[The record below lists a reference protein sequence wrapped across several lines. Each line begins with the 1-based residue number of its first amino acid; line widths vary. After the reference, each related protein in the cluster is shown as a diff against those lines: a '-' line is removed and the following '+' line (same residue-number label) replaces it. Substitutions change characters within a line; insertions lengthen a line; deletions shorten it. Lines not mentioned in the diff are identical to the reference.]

1 MMFESLNGK
10 KQLCTVQTITSVL
23 LICVCDPLTFPTKRA
38 DNDGRQ
44 RWININRSAN
54 LQSLLTISDG
64 IGKKNTLLSTRRG
77 PAALH
82 HVEREPITIRG
93 PGATSRGALK
103 ISRGPGPHNSN
114 TAYYI
119 SHLVA
124 SHIFALVLTLLL
136 FSPITR
142 I

>member
-1 MMFESLNGK
+1 MMEDSGGLT
-10 KQLCTVQTITSVL
+10 LIDLQTCNHFLLSVIEL
-23 LICVCDPLTFPTKRA
+23 E
-38 DNDGRQ
+38 
-44 RWININRSAN
+44 
-54 LQSLLTISDG
+54 
-64 IGKKNTLLSTRRG
+64 KNKLLSTRRG

-119 SHLVA
+119 KVIWWLVIYL
-124 SHIFALVLTLLL
+124 H
-136 FSPITR
+136 
-142 I
+142 